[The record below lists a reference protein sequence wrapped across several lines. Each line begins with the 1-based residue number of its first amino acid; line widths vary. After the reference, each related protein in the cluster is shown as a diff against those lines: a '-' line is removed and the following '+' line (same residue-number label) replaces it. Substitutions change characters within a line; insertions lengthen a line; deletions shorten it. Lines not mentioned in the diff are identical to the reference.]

1 VITRNAG
8 DSHTRSIRVIDVTL
22 RGRIAVVTM
31 THGKANALDTEL
43 CNELI
48 RRFGELRTSAD
59 AVVLT
64 GQGRIFCAGVDLK
77 RALDQGQSYL
87 REFLPAL
94 SRAFDAVFF
103 HPRPVVAAL
112 NGHAIAGGCVLA
124 CAADRRLMARD
135 SGKVGV
141 TELQVGVPFPAM
153 AFEIMRL
160 AAAPQFFEDTMFS
173 GATFAP
179 EIARERGLIHEIVAP
194 ETLLDRA
201 LAEAE
206 RLAALSPAAF
216 ALTKVQ
222 SRRPAQDRLQRE
234 GTSVDAAVR
243 EIWLAP
249 DTLTRMRDYVERTL
263 KK

>member
-1 VITRNAG
+1 
-8 DSHTRSIRVIDVTL
+8 VIDVTL
-22 RGRIAVVTM
+22 RGRIALM
-31 THGKANALDTEL
+31 TLQHGKANALDTEF
-43 CNELI
+43 CNQLI
-48 RRFGELRTSAD
+48 HRFGELRNSAD
-59 AVVLT
+59 AIVLT

-77 RALDQGQSYL
+77 RALDQGASYL

-124 CAADRRLMARD
+124 CAADRRLMAPDGGRI
-135 SGKVGV
+135 GV
-141 TELQVGVPFPAM
+141 TELLVGVPFPGT
-153 AFEIMRL
+153 AFEIMRH
-160 AAAPQFFEDTMFS
+160 AAAPQYFEDLVFS
-173 GATFAP
+173 GATYEA
-179 EIARERGLIHEIVAP
+179 AAAKERGLIHEIVAP
-194 ETLLDRA
+194 EVLMERA
-201 LAEAE
+201 CAEAE
-206 RLAALSPAAF
+206 RLAAISPAAF

-243 EIWLAP
+243 EIWLSP
-249 DTLTRMRDYVERTL
+249 DTLARMREYVARTL